1 MCNLHEFNFLNSN
14 NEHLK
19 LNTIKNIYICSE
31 FFDCKY
37 TVFKIQLQVFKM
49 KKKFG
54 TSNSIFRI
62 QNAEIRTESRSE
74 VFQREE

>member
-1 MCNLHEFNFLNSN
+1 MCNLHELNFLNSN

-37 TVFKIQLQVFKM
+37 TVFKNTASSFQDEE
-49 KKKFG
+49 
-54 TSNSIFRI
+54 
-62 QNAEIRTESRSE
+62 EIRNIK
-74 VFQREE
+74 FNI